1 MRLSLSNP
9 RTTQPWSQGDRNVRK
24 KIHRE
29 KTRKRR
35 AGESKIQDQRGTNEI
50 HENGKPRHAKSPL
63 VVDEDTRKKNTR
75 PRIIGAEGRRETKHG
90 EAVY

>member
-29 KTRKRR
+29 KKRKRR

-50 HENGKPRHAKSPL
+50 HENGKPRHPKSPL
-63 VVDEDTRKKNTR
+63 VVDEDTRKKILDR
-75 PRIIGAEGRRETKHG
+75 
-90 EAVY
+90 VS